1 MKRIATMDTTVPRCT
16 LPTDMAELSLLLP
29 TWQIR
34 QLADAADAR
43 GMTVGQFM
51 RGFIQQLLSPFPKVT
66 DN

>member
-1 MKRIATMDTTVPRCT
+1 MKRVATMETTVPRCT